1 LWKDIGDEDKM
12 YKMIAID
19 LDGTLLNSNK
29 EISQENK
36 KYIKYAM
43 EKGIKV
49 LICSGRIYTGAKVF
63 AEQLS
68 VEGPMVVCN
77 GAMIRD
83 VKTGETYYSN
93 MLSKEDCIKVV
104 DLLHKEGIY
113 FHTYIDDIMY
123 AEKLDYA
130 ALYYMIKSK
139 DLSSDF
145 RIDVKVV
152 ESVKD
157 IVVKSSENPAK
168 IVVMSSKLE
177 ELLRVRKFVEDISTI
192 EVVSSN
198 YDNFEVLNRGVSKGK
213 ALEIIS
219 RKFSI
224 KREEIIAIGDN
235 ENDCSMLEYAG
246 LSIAMGNAEDKVKNI
261 CDFVVPSND
270 EDGVAYA
277 IKKFVL

>member
-1 LWKDIGDEDKM
+1 MWKDIGDEGKM

>member
-1 LWKDIGDEDKM
+1 M
-12 YKMIAID
+12 FKMIAID
-19 LDGTLLNSNK
+19 LDGTLLNSDK
-29 EISQENK
+29 EISQENIE
-36 KYIKYAM
+36 YIKYAI

-68 VEGPMVVCN
+68 IEGPMIVCN

-83 VKTGETYYSN
+83 AKTGKAYYRN
-93 MLSKEDCIKVV
+93 MLSKEDCMKVV
-104 DLLHKEGIY
+104 DLLKKEDIY
-113 FHTYIDDIMY
+113 FHTYIDDVMY

-139 DLSSDF
+139 DLTSDL

-152 ESVKD
+152 ESVKE
-157 IVVKSSENPAK
+157 IISQHSEDPAK
-168 IVVMSSKLE
+168 IVVMSSESDKLS
-177 ELLRVRKFVEDISTI
+177 RVRRFVEEISSI

-198 YDNFEVLNRGVSKGK
+198 YDNFEVVNRGVSKGK

-219 RKFSI
+219 QMYSVS
-224 KREEIIAIGDN
+224 REEIIAIGDN

-246 LSIAMGNAEDKVKNI
+246 FSVAMGNAEDRVKNM
-261 CDFVVPSND
+261 CDFVTLSND
-270 EDGVAYA
+270 ENGVAHT